1 MATPEL
7 PAARL
12 VRTTHTDDGTSV
24 FASDSELTPSLPFGP
39 QASAFTVLD
48 VRSSLPVSNTEP
60 VPGLENTLPR
70 CPPGGV
76 VCFVTDM
83 RPNSSAPMHRTLTLD
98 YAVVLSGEIVLGL
111 DSGEEMTVRAG
122 EFIVQQGVNHD
133 WKNRTDQPCRV
144 LFVMVSSE
152 RIKLQNGTVLDETS

>member
-1 MATPEL
+1 MAPNFRCRPKYRPGFTLVYFMATPEL
-7 PAARL
+7 PAPRL

-48 VRSSLPVSNTEP
+48 VRTSLPASNTEP
-60 VPGLENTLPR
+60 VPDLDKTLPR

-98 YAVVLSGEIVLGL
+98 FRRDCLGAGWRRGEDGL
-111 DSGEEMTVRAG
+111 RRRVYRAARRQSRLEEP
-122 EFIVQQGVNHD
+122 H
-133 WKNRTDQPCRV
+133 
-144 LFVMVSSE
+144 
-152 RIKLQNGTVLDETS
+152 